1 MKNKKVVL
9 YTLVLLTISFIVTTI
24 FYQKSVDSKTEQL
37 ATKNSEIPFVR
48 EHSPS
53 FGKNKMNITIVEF
66 IDPECE
72 SCKAFHPAVKKVF
85 EEYKDETRLVYR
97 YLDNHKNSR
106 FAIRLLEAAR
116 AQNKYKEAL
125 DVMFKYQEKWAPHHS
140 PKPDLL
146 WTYLPEAGLDMK
158 QLKTHFEQNKVTN
171 MVNLDRVDSTTLGVR
186 GTPTIFVNGKKLK
199 SLSYKALLNLVESE
213 IYK

>member
-9 YTLVLLTISFIVTTI
+9 YTLVLLIISFMATAL
-24 FYQKSVDSKTEQL
+24 FYQKSLDTKTEKL
-37 ATKNSEIPFVR
+37 ATNKNEIPFVR

-66 IDPECE
+66 VDPECE
-72 SCKAFHPAVKKVF
+72 ACSAFHPAVKKVF

-97 YLDNHKNSR
+97 YLDNHSNSR

-116 AQNKYKEAL
+116 VQNKYKEAL
-125 DVMFKYQEKWAPHHS
+125 DIIFKYQAKWAPHNA

-146 WTYLPEAGLDMK
+146 WTFLPEAGLDMK
-158 QLKTHFEQNKVTN
+158 KLKKDFDNNNINN
-171 MVNLDRVDSTTLGVR
+171 MVNLDRVDSATLGVR

-199 SLSYKALLNLVESE
+199 SLRYKTLLDLVESE